1 MKTFALIGHPLGHS
15 LSPEIHRAILAEAGI
30 AGDYSLV
37 DIPPGELSARLPE
50 VLARFDGFNVTIPH
64 KKAVIPHLER
74 LSPEARRCGAVNT
87 VCRGTGYNTDAAGFL
102 ASGLPLQGA
111 RAVLLGTGGVASM
124 MAAETAAAG
133 AESLTVFSTDPGR
146 ARAFLAG
153 LRGRIPESR
162 CRLAAADSPE
172 ERREA
177 LAQGTILLNGTPVG
191 MWPHAEGMP
200 VAPEALHPGLAV
212 FDPVYSP
219 TPTRLVLNA
228 RKRGCRAVGGLA
240 MLVHQAVAAEKTW
253 NPDIAADPEAIAARL
268 LPGLAASLW
277 RRNPTNILM
286 TGFMGAG
293 KTTVGREL
301 AGRLGLP
308 FVDLDAEIEAAAG
321 RSIASIF
328 AESGEAAFRE
338 FERETA
344 RRVLSGGESRVVA
357 AGGGFPERAENRAVV
372 RETNTL
378 VLHIASDFDAM
389 WARIAGDPAR
399 PLARDRGAAAA
410 LHARREPLYREF
422 CDFSVAT
429 SNATPPAE
437 TARRLSAA
445 FAAALVP

>member
-1 MKTFALIGHPLGHS
+1 MKTFALVGHPLGHS
-15 LSPEIHRAILAEAGI
+15 LSPEIHRAILEAAGI

-64 KKAVIPHLER
+64 KKAVIPYLER

-102 ASGLPLQGA
+102 AAGLPLQGA

-124 MAAETAAAG
+124 MAAEAVAAG
-133 AESLTVFSTDPGR
+133 AGSITVFSSDPGR
-146 ARAFLAG
+146 ARTFLEGVKERVPDA
-153 LRGRIPESR
+153 R

-177 LAQGTILLNGTPVG
+177 LARGTVLLNGTPVG
-191 MWPHAEGMP
+191 MWPRAGEIP
-200 VAPEALHPGLAV
+200 VPPESLHPGLAV

-228 RKRGCRAVGGLA
+228 RKRGGRATGGLA
-240 MLVHQAVAAEKTW
+240 MLVHQAVAAERIW
-253 NPDIAADPEAIAARL
+253 NPGIAADPEAIAARL
-268 LPGLAASLW
+268 LPDLAAALW

-301 AGRLGLP
+301 ARRLELP
-308 FVDLDAEIEAAAG
+308 FADLDAEIEAAAG
-321 RSIASIF
+321 RSIAAIF
-328 AESGEAAFRE
+328 AESGEEAFRE
-338 FERETA
+338 LERATA
-344 RRVLSGGESRVVA
+344 RQVLSGAESRVVA
-357 AGGGFPERAENRAVV
+357 AGGGFPERAENRAIV

-378 VLHIASDFDAM
+378 VLHIASDFDTM
-389 WARIAGDPAR
+389 WPRIAGDPAR
-399 PLARDRGAAAA
+399 PLARDRAAAAA

-422 CDFSVAT
+422 CDFSAAT
-429 SNATPPAE
+429 SNATPPAM
-437 TARRLSAA
+437 TARRLSEA
-445 FAAALVP
+445 FAAALAP